1 MKSVFTLYI
10 PASKWLRKVNRM
22 LYTYI
27 ESLAPA
33 KVLCIVHYV
42 VIKEEE
48 PLLIDELAI
57 GK

>member
-1 MKSVFTLYI
+1 
-10 PASKWLRKVNRM
+10 M
-22 LYTYI
+22 LDTHI
-27 ESLAPA
+27 KPLTPA

>member
-1 MKSVFTLYI
+1 
-10 PASKWLRKVNRM
+10 M

-27 ESLAPA
+27 EPLGPA
-33 KVLCIVHYV
+33 KVLCIVYPV